1 MAPAPAKRKSD
12 AVDLT
17 SEDYPSKA
25 GRVASSNGHS
35 DASNGQRF
43 GQDVQF
49 IPLSQIAQLIPST
62 GGQPTG
68 GDEDDAQ
75 AADLIQGSQDIDD
88 SPLNDV
94 TLYGRSIRWPPSNV
108 FEVLKW
114 HRQDT
119 HQDRRCPL
127 L

>member
-17 SEDYPSKA
+17 GEGHPSKA
-25 GRVASSNGHS
+25 GRVASSTGHS
-35 DASNGQRF
+35 DASKGQRF

-49 IPLSQIAQLIPST
+49 IPLSQVAQPIPST

-75 AADLIQGSQDIDD
+75 ATDLVQGSQDIND
-88 SPLNDV
+88 SSLNDV
-94 TLYGRSIRWPPSNV
+94 TLYGMSILCSPI
-108 FEVLKW
+108 K
-114 HRQDT
+114 
-119 HQDRRCPL
+119 CI
-127 L
+127 